1 MNLLEC
7 YIKEVHS
14 VKTIPHQDWME
25 EEWVEVEMTVNCYG
39 NISKT
44 TCYETRENFERDLKR
59 GYYMG

>member
-1 MNLLEC
+1 MNFLKH

-44 TCYETRENFERDLKR
+44 TYYETRENLSEI
-59 GYYMG
+59 

>member
-1 MNLLEC
+1 MNFLKH

-14 VKTIPHQDWME
+14 VKTIPHQEWMN

-44 TCYETRENFERDLKR
+44 TYYETRENFERDLKR
-59 GYYMG
+59 DYYTG